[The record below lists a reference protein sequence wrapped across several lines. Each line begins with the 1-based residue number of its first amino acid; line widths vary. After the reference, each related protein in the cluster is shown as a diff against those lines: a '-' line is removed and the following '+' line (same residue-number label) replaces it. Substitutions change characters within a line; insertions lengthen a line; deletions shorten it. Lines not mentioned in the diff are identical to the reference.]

1 MEPADK
7 IEESRKRE
15 KDSGPKVREEECLK
29 GLRHFQNQG
38 VSIVIDGQEAVEQ
51 EWSKIFEVREDDS
64 FYMADYISDERT
76 GRLKEIRFDRVYH
89 R

>member
-1 MEPADK
+1 MKPADEGK
-7 IEESRKRE
+7 ERGKSGDGNTACAGEEQCLEGLKRF
-15 KDSGPKVREEECLK
+15 RN
-29 GLRHFQNQG
+29 RG
-38 VSIVIDGQEAVEQ
+38 VSIVIDGEETAEQ
-51 EWSKIFEVREDDS
+51 DWSKIFEVREDNS